1 MATAPRP
8 SKSWHD
14 WRNAERVQ
22 TAVWGRRRFA
32 DGPWHVFILE
42 DRDGDLYTVSHSTRP
57 DLVGTTRDRIDADGF
72 NYGEAFA
79 AVMEEGGG
87 EWVSYLFTHPQ
98 TGEDA
103 PKHSWVVWRGNLIF
117 GAGWYEGI
125 E

>member
-1 MATAPRP
+1 MTARFVDATLAPYNDP
-8 SKSWHD
+8 AS
-14 WRNAERVQ
+14 
-22 TAVWGRRRFA
+22 A
-32 DGPWHVFILE
+32 DGPWYVFILE

-57 DLVGTTRDRIDADGF
+57 DLLGTTRDRIDVNGF
-72 NYGEAFA
+72 NCGEAFA
-79 AVMEEGGG
+79 AAMEDGGG

-103 PKHSWVVWRGNLIF
+103 PKHSWVAWRGNLIF